1 MKNLNGVVIIFLGL
15 ILFTAC
21 GPRSAQKV
29 MTNTFPVEQRK
40 DPKVEYS
47 FPEDWL
53 GIWSGTLEIYD
64 KNGVTQSLEMGLE
77 IEKTDSADVYD
88 WTIIYGSDSTAQR
101 REYQLMTIDTS
112 KGHYM
117 IDEKNGIFLDGYHMH
132 NAFVSIF
139 DVMGTT
145 LVIAYERKMEDMNFT
160 VDVFPSKEIG
170 ISGDTL
176 INGQEIPEVKSFQYT
191 GRQRAVLNKKCL
203 VE

>member
-1 MKNLNGVVIIFLGL
+1 MRILYVVLMIFFGL
-15 ILFTAC
+15 MILAC
-21 GPRSAQKV
+21 GSKSTQKA
-29 MTNTFPVEQRK
+29 MTKVSQIEQRK
-40 DPKVEYS
+40 DTIVEYL

-53 GIWSGTLEIYD
+53 GIWSGTLEIYNQ
-64 KNGVTQSLEMGLE
+64 KGVTQSLEMGLE
-77 IEKTDSADVYD
+77 IEKTDTVDVYD

-101 REYQLMTIDTS
+101 REYQLIAIDTS

-117 IDEKNGIFLDGYHMH
+117 VDEKNGIFLDGYHMH
-132 NAFVSIF
+132 DAFVSVF
-139 DVMGTT
+139 EVMDNT
-145 LVIAYERKMEDMNFT
+145 LVIAYERNMEGMNFT

>member
-1 MKNLNGVVIIFLGL
+1 MRILYVVLMIFFGL
-15 ILFTAC
+15 MILAC
-21 GPRSAQKV
+21 GSKSTQKA
-29 MTNTFPVEQRK
+29 MTKVSQIEQRK
-40 DPKVEYS
+40 DTIVEYL

-53 GIWSGTLEIYD
+53 GIWSGTLEIYNQ
-64 KNGVTQSLEMGLE
+64 KGVTQSLEMGLE
-77 IEKTDSADVYD
+77 IEKTDTVDVYD

-101 REYQLMTIDTS
+101 REYQLIAIDTS

-132 NAFVSIF
+132 DAFVSVF
-139 DVMGTT
+139 EVMDNT
-145 LVIAYERKMEDMNFT
+145 LVIAYERNMQEMNFT
-160 VDVFPSKEIG
+160 VDVFPSQEIG